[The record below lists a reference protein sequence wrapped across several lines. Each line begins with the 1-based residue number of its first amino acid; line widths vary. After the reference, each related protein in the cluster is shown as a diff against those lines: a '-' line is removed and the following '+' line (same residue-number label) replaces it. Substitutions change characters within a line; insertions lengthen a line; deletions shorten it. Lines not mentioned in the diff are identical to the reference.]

1 MKQHYSIKALDT
13 NPTYGF
19 QKNDCMTAEE
29 GQTSFLAQ
37 DVLGNT
43 TIKAEYRVNK
53 KERPTIR
60 TRTER

>member
-1 MKQHYSIKALDT
+1 MGY
-13 NPTYGF
+13 NPTYGY

-29 GQTSFLAQ
+29 GQMSFLTQ
-37 DVLGNT
+37 DVLGIT